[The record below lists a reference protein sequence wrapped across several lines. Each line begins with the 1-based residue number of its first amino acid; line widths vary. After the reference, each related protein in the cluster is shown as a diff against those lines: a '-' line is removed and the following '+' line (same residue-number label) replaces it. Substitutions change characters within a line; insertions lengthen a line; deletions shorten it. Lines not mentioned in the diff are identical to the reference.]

1 SIKARATTK
10 IAQVY
15 RHTENYKGAKE
26 KYEEAIEI
34 AKKAKYDNV
43 LATAYW
49 GYSIL
54 LRREGKFFENAN
66 STDIARLELKVREL
80 ERLVG
85 ELTMENRMLKK
96 VRDLNSKKKK
106 EDLSI
111 ITSRTWDQLKKGA
124 D

>member
-1 SIKARATTK
+1 MRSR
-10 IAQVY
+10 
-15 RHTENYKGAKE
+15 RSFSKE
-26 KYEEAIEI
+26 FKKEIVETVVSGSASAAEI
-34 AKKAKYDNV
+34 AREYHISPIMISRWKKDYK
-43 LATAYW
+43 
-49 GYSIL
+49 
-54 LRREGKFFENAN
+54 EGKFFENDN